1 MTPQQ
6 ALQLLT
12 QVTANVPM
20 SRDAHSQVLAALE
33 VLRKELEAPKPLTK

>member
-12 QVTANVPM
+12 QVTANISM
-20 SRDAHSQVLAALE
+20 SRDAHAQVIAALE
-33 VLRKELEAPKPLTK
+33 ILKKEIELPKSLTK